1 MAHAR
6 HPGFATASDPHS
18 VPVLNKGLALKSG
31 AQGNYAIDRASEAW
45 FTAACEEAGVPLQGF
60 MYRVGHRGGSSVGPL
75 VSGAM
80 GLRGV
85 DVGAPMLAMHS
96 IRELAG
102 ARDVALS
109 SAAFAALFT
118 CERPV
123 EPVDA

>member
-6 HPGFATASDPHS
+6 HPGFAAASDPHNA
-18 VPVLNKGLALKSG
+18 PALNKGLALKSG
-31 AQGNYAIDRASEAW
+31 ALGNYAIDRASEAW
-45 FTAACEEAGVPLQGF
+45 FTAVCEDAGVPLQSF

-80 GLRGV
+80 GLRGI

-109 SAAFAALFT
+109 TAAFSAFFGT
-118 CERPV
+118 ERPV
-123 EPVDA
+123 EPVEG